1 MANKKRRCTSCKK
14 YKETEKGIVAPI
26 GFFCDKQCQYDY
38 ATKKPKDLKKK
49 TDIIVKK
56 KHAKEKRSF
65 QLSDRKTRK
74 TALKT
79 ACHAYIRAR
88 DKDKLCIC
96 CNEPLGKDYHA
107 GHWLE
112 SGNNP
117 LIRYDEDNIH
127 GQRVYCN
134 KFKGGDSGDYQK
146 NLRIKIGD
154 NKVDRLLGMKGG
166 VDPLS
171 ADDMLELENK
181 YKQKLK
187 DLIQ

>member
-1 MANKKRRCTSCKK
+1 MANSKKQCCGCKKRFLT
-14 YKETEKGIVAPI
+14 ETMIKAPI
-26 GFFCDKQCQYDY
+26 GYFHSKQCRYDY
-38 ATKKPKDLKKK
+38 ATKKPKELKEK
-49 TDIIVKK
+49 TDVIVKK
-56 KHAKEKRSF
+56 KHAKEKRDF
-65 QLSDRKTRK
+65 KLSDRKTRK

-79 ACHAYIRAR
+79 SCHAYIRER
-88 DKDKLCIC
+88 DKDELCIC

-154 NKVDRLLGMKGG
+154 ARVDRLLGMKGG
-166 VDPLS
+166 TDPLNT
-171 ADDMLELENK
+171 DDMLLLENK

-187 DLIQ
+187 DL